1 VKSHPKPNKQMRSPF
16 ESAKCLLYGRAAFL
30 LEDETGIIPVEV
42 LGTCHP
48 HVVEVLPH
56 NGDHVRITGLVQ
68 VLKSEAPRHVRIQA
82 MTIQILE
89 STP

>member
-1 VKSHPKPNKQMRSPF
+1 M
-16 ESAKCLLYGRAAFL
+16 
-30 LEDETGIIPVEV
+30 GIIPVDV

-48 HVVEVLPH
+48 HGVDVLPH

-68 VLKSEAPRHVRIQA
+68 VLQSEPPRHVRIQA

-89 STP
+89 STPAR